1 MFTDKDVRAAR
12 SSFLTLHAYPG
23 RLIAAEGL
31 DGSGKSTQLRL
42 LSFWLRAEGY
52 EVVVTE
58 WSPSR
63 LIKRALKKGK
73 KQGHMDSALLSIL
86 YAADLTELYEKNI
99 LPPLRRGAV
108 VLVDRYVYT
117 ALTRDMA
124 RGVER
129 DWVEQVYRFA
139 VQPDL
144 TIYFQISAEE
154 SLRRTLL
161 DQEDVNY
168 YQAGMDL
175 GLSSDPI
182 ASFRAFQERILAAYE
197 SILAP
202 LSVLRLNASLPVKA
216 QQRILREAV
225 ESVLPGEE
233 W

>member
-1 MFTDKDVRAAR
+1 MFADKHVEGTPFLAR
-12 SSFLTLHAYPG
+12 HTYPG
-23 RLIAAEGL
+23 RLLAAEGL

-58 WSPSR
+58 WTPSK
-63 LIKRALKKGK
+63 LIKRALKKGR
-73 KQGHMDSALLSIL
+73 KQEHMNAALLSIL
-86 YAADLTELYEKNI
+86 YAADLTDLYEKDI
-99 LPPLRRGAV
+99 LPPLRRGAI

-129 DWVEQVYRFA
+129 DWVEQVYQFA

-144 TIYFQISAEE
+144 IIYFQISAEE

-161 DQEDVNY
+161 DKADVNY

-197 SILAP
+197 SLLAP
-202 LSVLRLNASLPVKA
+202 LSVLRLDASLPIKA

-225 ESVLPGEE
+225 ENVLPGEE